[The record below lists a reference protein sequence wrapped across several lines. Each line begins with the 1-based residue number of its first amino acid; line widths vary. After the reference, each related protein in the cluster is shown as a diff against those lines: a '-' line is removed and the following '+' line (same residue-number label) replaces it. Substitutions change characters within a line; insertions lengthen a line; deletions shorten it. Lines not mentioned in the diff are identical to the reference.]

1 MPSVIEVQLK
11 DKIVPLVLGHMKALD
26 RNIRDE
32 VMPQVQSQIQ
42 EIITKLIRQN
52 KIQVLS

>member
-1 MPSVIEVQLK
+1 VPSVIEVQLK

-32 VMPQVQSQIQ
+32 VMPQV
-42 EIITKLIRQN
+42 
-52 KIQVLS
+52 